1 MTLNKVLVTGASGF
15 IGSYVVERLLSDG
28 VKVVAFDHQQPGFL
42 TQEKFHSVEVFLGDT
57 RDSVAVTEAM
67 AHVDGFIH
75 LAGVLGTQETIKN
88 PTPAIMTNIT
98 SGLNILEAAAQYDV
112 PGINIAVG
120 NHWESNPYSISKS
133 TVERL
138 AKMYRLY
145 RDVNVSSVRALN
157 AYGPRQSV
165 FKPYGTSN
173 VRKII
178 PSFISRALHGEP
190 IQVYGDGDQ
199 IMDMIYVSDVADF
212 LVDALWAV
220 DDNDPFDVTIEAGT
234 GADTTVLQ
242 IAEAVV
248 RHLGTGT
255 IEHLPL
261 RAGETPGAVV
271 KADVT
276 THDYLY
282 PEGKDLLPLDA
293 GIGLSVY
300 YYADLFRKT
309 AKPEVLQSYDEAWK
323 RRSESFQN
331 GGDGS

>member
-57 RDSVAVTEAM
+57 RDATAVTEAM
-67 AHVDGFIH
+67 AHVDGWIH

-88 PTPAIMTNIT
+88 PRPAIMTNIE
-98 SGLNILEAAAQYDV
+98 SGLNILEAAAQYNV
-112 PGINIAVG
+112 PGVNIAVG

-138 AKMYRLY
+138 CDMYRRY
-145 RDVNVSSVRALN
+145 RGVNVSVVRALN

-178 PSFISRALHGEP
+178 PSFISRVLHGEP
-190 IQVYGDGDQ
+190 IEVYGDGQQ
-199 IMDMIYVSDVADF
+199 IMDMIYVADVADI
-212 LVDALWAV
+212 LVDTLHETA
-220 DDNDPFDVTIEAGT
+220 NDGPFEHVIEAGT

-242 IAEAVV
+242 IAETVI
-248 RHLGTGT
+248 RHIGSGT
-255 IEHLPL
+255 IDYLPL
-261 RAGETPGAVV
+261 RAGETAGAVV
-271 KADVT
+271 KADLAT
-276 THDYLY
+276 QHDLY
-282 PEGKDLLPLDA
+282 PQGKKLLNLDA
-293 GIGLSVY
+293 GIGLAVY
-300 YYADLFRKT
+300 YYADLFRET
-309 AKPEVLQSYDEAWK
+309 ATPSILDTYHMTAQA
-323 RRSESFQN
+323 RARSFR
-331 GGDGS
+331 